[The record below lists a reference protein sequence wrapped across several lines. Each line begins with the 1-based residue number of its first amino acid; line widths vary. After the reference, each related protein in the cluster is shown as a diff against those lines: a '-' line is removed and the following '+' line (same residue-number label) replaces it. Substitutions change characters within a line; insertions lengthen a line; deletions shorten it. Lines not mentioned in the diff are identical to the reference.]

1 MMSTT
6 SVSNGGADIF
16 ERKKIKLLSYDEY
29 HQLSRFKFI
38 KFDSLTDKY
47 FYYDKYTQTEVSTSR
62 SIVTL
67 NDYPDY
73 LFLVY

>member
-1 MMSTT
+1 MSIT
-6 SVSNGGADIF
+6 SASNGDADIF

-29 HQLSRFKFI
+29 HQLSRFKFV
-38 KFDSLTDKY
+38 KFDSEYNKY
-47 FYYDKYTQTEVSTSR
+47 FYYDKYTRTEVSSSR

>member
-1 MMSTT
+1 MSTT
-6 SVSNGGADIF
+6 SVSNEGADIF

-29 HQLSRFKFI
+29 YQMLRYKFV
-38 KFDSLTDKY
+38 KFDSAVNKY

-62 SIVTL
+62 PTVTL